1 MNIISDKPK
10 LSDEDLEIPLEK
22 GMDKKKVPIFK
33 IEPDKKESRLM
44 DLLKDNL
51 SCEMYH
57 ALLDVFDSK
66 HYVIKIH
73 LTVFLLISYG
83 LASYMTIELIMN
95 YFNYGVT
102 TSIRTIYETPSLFP
116 KVTFCNLNQYVTKE
130 AYEFLRST
138 DTDGLFSS
146 LANLSFYDRTQTI
159 WKIILKAGGILMNK
173 TDDFKKSM
181 GHDLK
186 DILIGC
192 AFNYAPCSVDD
203 FLWSYDS
210 YYGNCYSF
218 NSGFNSTG
226 QPQPFKYSTLPGYS
240 YGLELDLYVNYNEN
254 LDFLN
259 SILGGKGALIR
270 VDNITHVVKHTFDGI
285 SVSPGIS
292 TKIALKREFKSILP
306 QPYSDCVMDQG
317 KYNYF
322 DTSDLFNKIKSSP
335 YDYTQSFCLQQ
346 CMQQFLIEQCTCGF
360 TPFWTKEIFPNLCN
374 DFNQTACTIRV
385 YLSDYIPNDYST
397 KYCLPKCPKECNS
410 TQITATTTS
419 YELLGNGYFDY
430 IQKNA
435 NLSSDFIS
443 KSITNETVQKSMV
456 RVFVNYD
463 SLSYTQSEEAP
474 QIDIISLIAN
484 IGGNLG
490 LFLGVSLFSVWEIV
504 ITLLEIYFY
513 KKQQKVNVK
522 PSNEKLFI

>member
-1 MNIISDKPK
+1 MDIKSEKPQLNDDALKISKEIGMVKKNVSLHKIESDKKAP
-10 LSDEDLEIPLEK
+10 
-22 GMDKKKVPIFK
+22 
-33 IEPDKKESRLM
+33 RLM
-44 DLLKDNL
+44 DVLKDNL
-51 SCEMYH
+51 TCEMYH

-66 HYVIKIH
+66 HFIIKIH
-73 LTVFLLISYG
+73 LSIFLLISYG
-83 LASYMTIELIMN
+83 LASYMTIALIMN

-102 TSIRTIYETPSLFP
+102 TSIRTIYETPAVFP
-116 KVTFCNLNQYVTKE
+116 KVTFCNLNQYATKE
-130 AYEFLRST
+130 AIEFLNST

-146 LANLSFYDRTQTI
+146 MPNMSFYDKSQTT
-159 WKIILKAGGILMNK
+159 WKIILKAGAILMNK
-173 TDDFKKSM
+173 TDDFKKTM

-192 AFNYAPCSVDD
+192 AFNYVQCTADD

-226 QPQPFKYSTLPGYS
+226 HPQPLKYSTLAGYS
-240 YGLELDLYVNYNEN
+240 YGLALDLYVNYNEN

-270 VDNITHVVKHTFDGI
+270 VDNITHVVKHIFDGI
-285 SVSPGIS
+285 SVSSGMS
-292 TKIALKREFKSILP
+292 TNIALKREFKSMLP
-306 QPYSDCVMDQG
+306 QPYSDCVVDQG
-317 KYNYF
+317 KYNYIS
-322 DTSDLFNKIKSSP
+322 TSDLFNKIKSSP

-346 CMQQFLIEQCTCGF
+346 CMQQYLNEKCSCGF
-360 TPFWTKEIFPNLCN
+360 TTFSTKEIFPDVCDNL
-374 DFNQTACTIRV
+374 NQTGCTLDV
-385 YLSDYIPNDYST
+385 YFNDYIPNDYST
-397 KYCLPKCPKECNS
+397 KNCLPKCPKECNS

-430 IQKNA
+430 IKGNL
-435 NLSSDFIS
+435 NLSSDFINT
-443 KSITNETVQKSMV
+443 SITTETVRKSVV
-456 RVFVNYD
+456 RIFVYYD

-490 LFLGVSLFSVWEIV
+490 LFLGVSLFSVWEIL
-504 ITLLEIYFY
+504 ITLMEIYFY
-513 KKQQKVNVK
+513 KRHQKTH
-522 PSNEKLFI
+522 I